1 MTCKSV
7 PTIDSFFIP
16 FLASTI
22 QQNDLHGKSFVLSP
36 GRKSLSMSNLV
47 QEIDTTNCSRRTSI
61 KSFLSSKNLDDLQVQ
76 IRRSRSSTM
85 LSKSRESLLLVSND
99 KVSRLLDHHSSEDEI
114 LQAAATDEI
123 QNPDLLFEVQELLEV
138 AMNERQSKME
148 AKQVLAQLQT
158 NYDELQKKFA
168 AAEITINKLR

>member
-99 KVSRLLDHHSSEDEI
+99 KVSRLLDHHSIVVLQSGLYDCFIKCRRESLLDSKRSPTDI
-114 LQAAATDEI
+114 LGSPKVI
-123 QNPDLLFEVQELLEV
+123 LGHKW
-138 AMNERQSKME
+138 SKR
-148 AKQVLAQLQT
+148 VTPL
-158 NYDELQKKFA
+158 KF
-168 AAEITINKLR
+168 I